1 MKVAKI
7 EISIEKQ
14 PEYAVDGGFKRGSRV
29 DSSRFEEENITY
41 TSFIGLLSE

>member
-7 EISIEKQ
+7 ENQ
-14 PEYAVDGGFKRGSRV
+14 PEYAVDGGFKRGSGV

-41 TSFIGLLSE
+41 SSIGLLSE